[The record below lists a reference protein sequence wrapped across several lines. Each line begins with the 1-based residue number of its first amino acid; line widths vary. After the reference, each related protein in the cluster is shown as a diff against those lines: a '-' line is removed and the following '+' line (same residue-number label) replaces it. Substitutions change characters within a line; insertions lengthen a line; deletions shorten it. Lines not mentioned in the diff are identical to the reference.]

1 MVEGKFAYFENEYL
15 LHELLQRHSSND
27 KTKSA
32 QQKPLHVMRECTINM
47 PISIG
52 LEKNSPLKPEVDK
65 LLRRMIEAGLVS
77 KWLSDSIKASDD
89 DDEMDVQ
96 EALIT
101 LKKMYGAVV
110 ALGVGYLVGLLL
122 LICEIVYY
130 RYWVL
135 RRMRLKNRKN
145 LAKFIVPILN
155 GNKL

>member
-1 MVEGKFAYFENEYL
+1 
-15 LHELLQRHSSND
+15 
-27 KTKSA
+27 
-32 QQKPLHVMRECTINM
+32 MRECTINM